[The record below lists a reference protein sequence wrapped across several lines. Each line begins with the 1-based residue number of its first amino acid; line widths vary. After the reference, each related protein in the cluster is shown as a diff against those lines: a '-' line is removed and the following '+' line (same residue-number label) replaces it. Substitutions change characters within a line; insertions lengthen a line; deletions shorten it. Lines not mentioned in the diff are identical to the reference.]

1 MAKAKLSALNCLLN
15 NIFISNELKE
25 KILDIFCKA
34 QRHYYAL
41 TKLSNVYRYKVY
53 PLVVTTDLTLNPL
66 PIDHPA
72 TFVLLQNK
80 TRYLFSMNDLINII
94 ETAVCNAPNF
104 FLEPLPPKNPYNN
117 QKLNTSTLCNI
128 YFKMKEG
135 YCNFS
140 LIIHLFFLE
149 NFVKNNFY
157 INNEVFLREYA
168 IKKYIYTS
176 HYETLYNAV
185 KIMLVNNYYTNKL
198 IIHSEFPKDLL
209 VKIFRPYLNYYY
221 IIHYSIK
228 GQEKIQKY
236 RNKLYIKLKE
246 FYEYNYLFGRKICT
260 GRRRKIIR
268 SPFKFKFNIDHVS
281 FFQKRCTTFQTNF
294 DPIEL
299 FYNNNEES
307 FGSDDDTFSDNEDN

>member
-1 MAKAKLSALNCLLN
+1 MKTFFYVLQKCIKSNQIIYPNDKKFQIFWPENYHKDFLDVSSYIYLFMYDMYYTYVSSKQTNIQTNIYLKMAKAKLSALNCLLN

-236 RNKLYIKLKE
+236 RNKFRKKKE
-246 FYEYNYLFGRKICT
+246 NY
-260 GRRRKIIR
+260 
-268 SPFKFKFNIDHVS
+268 
-281 FFQKRCTTFQTNF
+281 
-294 DPIEL
+294 
-299 FYNNNEES
+299 
-307 FGSDDDTFSDNEDN
+307 